1 VELRGLRAPFWLIV
15 GWLAAIAV
23 VAALVVDGRGRALE
37 RGERASASLAQVMEQ
52 HTARTFQAVSLS
64 LAAVADAWQLSRPPP
79 NDAAFRQLLRERLRE
94 LPYARAI
101 FVVGPDG
108 LITHDTDYPSTPKVS
123 LADRE
128 YFRLHRDAPGLE
140 RSISPPVFSRTPGVG
155 WFVSVTERL
164 GQGSRF
170 EGIVVAAIAP
180 EYFHT
185 LYAKMESDRDEAL
198 ALFHRGGT
206 LIARSRRVREEV
218 GREFL
223 HLPLFGTY
231 LPRAP
236 SGTYRVDGH
245 MVPGKRIVSYGSVEG
260 LPLVVHVSFSARAV
274 LAEWRRSALA
284 ATVAMSAL
292 TLLLGFVVGREFWAR
307 RRRERYRAQ
316 RAQAEKL
323 EAMGQLTGGIAH
335 DFGNLLG
342 IVSLNV
348 ELVSRHPGDADVN
361 LRAVAAMRRALQ
373 RGSTLITRLLAFARR
388 QPLEVRLA
396 DLNLLVT
403 EVHPLIAQAAG
414 PRIELIMQLAPS
426 LPPAFT
432 DSGQFEMALLNLV
445 VNARDAM
452 SGTGR
457 IVLRTFAEPRTGAPC
472 LEVQDDGPG
481 MSEQT
486 RRRAFEPF
494 FTTKGERGTGLGL
507 AQVYGFMRQ
516 IGGTV
521 DIESRPGGGTRVY
534 LHFRRAP
541 IAARSELVTPA

>member
-1 VELRGLRAPFWLIV
+1 
-15 GWLAAIAV
+15 
-23 VAALVVDGRGRALE
+23 
-37 RGERASASLAQVMEQ
+37 
-52 HTARTFQAVSLS
+52 
-64 LAAVADAWQLSRPPP
+64 
-79 NDAAFRQLLRERLRE
+79 
-94 LPYARAI
+94 
-101 FVVGPDG
+101 
-108 LITHDTDYPSTPKVS
+108 
-123 LADRE
+123 
-128 YFRLHRDAPGLE
+128 
-140 RSISPPVFSRTPGVG
+140 
-155 WFVSVTERL
+155 
-164 GQGSRF
+164 
-170 EGIVVAAIAP
+170 
-180 EYFHT
+180 
-185 LYAKMESDRDEAL
+185 
-198 ALFHRGGT
+198 
-206 LIARSRRVREEV
+206 VREEV